1 MQTLHLTKCFGI
13 SLVLHLATVS
23 CMIAVAARNAER
35 TPKTIMVVL
44 DNPDSPELPAHVLTP
59 APVHSVVRLKAQV
72 KPTIPAR
79 TKPVEM
85 RSGQVQLSRQ
95 PLLVRD
101 NVTSTPSEKIQIQEI
116 PTESPEHTTT
126 VPDQSATV
134 NSAQRPVQHFVPPEE
149 DRPTPGKA
157 QHRYLKEHF
166 TYIRELITKHLVYP
180 PIARKMNWSGK
191 VVVAFTIAENGNV
204 QDVRVAA
211 TSGFQILDKSAV
223 ETVRSVAPFPKPP
236 VRAEIVVPINFKIMH

>member
-1 MQTLHLTKCFGI
+1 
-13 SLVLHLATVS
+13 
-23 CMIAVAARNAER
+23 MITVAARNAER
-35 TPKTIMVVL
+35 SPKTIMVVL
-44 DNPDSPELPAHVLTP
+44 DSPDLPELPAHKFTP
-59 APVHSVVRLKAQV
+59 APVHSAVRPKAPV
-72 KPTIPAR
+72 RPTIPAR
-79 TKPVEM
+79 PKPAEVRAEP
-85 RSGQVQLSRQ
+85 VQLSRQ
-95 PLLVRD
+95 PLLARD
-101 NVTSTPSEKIQIQEI
+101 NVTSPQAEKTQVQEI
-116 PTESPEHTTT
+116 TTESPEHTTT